1 MAQASQIYTDLTPN
15 ETALVNFVRPF
26 TMTSIERIVTLSRAV
41 AYVRDAG
48 IPGAFV
54 ECGVWRGGS
63 MMAAARTLLETGDTS
78 RDIYMFDTY
87 EGMPAPTEQDSD
99 NAGNSASSMME
110 SEEQRLTPQERLNSA
125 LIAYSPLMAVQDN
138 MLSTGYPA
146 SRIHL
151 IKGPVEET
159 LPRNAPEQISLLRLD
174 TDWYQSTKHELHTL
188 YPRVSSGGIVIID
201 DYGHWSGAKKAVDE
215 YFATRGVSIFL
226 HRIDYTGR
234 CFVKP

>member
-26 TMTSIERIVTLSRAV
+26 TMTSVERIITLSRAV
-41 AYVRDAG
+41 VYLKDAG

-63 MMAAARTLLETGDTS
+63 MMAAARTLLERGDTS

-99 NAGNSASSMME
+99 NAGNSASSMIE
-110 SEEQRLTPQERLNSA
+110 KEERRLTPQERLNSA
-125 LIAYSPLMAVQDN
+125 LIAYSPLKAVQDN

-159 LPRNAPEQISLLRLD
+159 LPRNAPDHISLLRLD
-174 TDWYQSTKHELHTL
+174 TDWYESTKHELHTL
-188 YPRVSSGGIVIID
+188 YPRVSAGGIVIID
-201 DYGHWSGAKKAVDE
+201 DYGHWSGAKKAVDD
-215 YFATRGVSIFL
+215 YFATRGISIFL
-226 HRIDYTGR
+226 NRIDYTGR